1 MLKKCQNGNSH
12 FLDELKIFGAN
23 CSAVER
29 IEAQNVFQR
38 PDDLDAVPKMNQYL
52 KADFLFNS
60 LEKVSPGLAGYM
72 APLLNSLSANRFVP
86 LSLGVVVAPI
96 SMKVRSV
103 LPHQAEFGFSPNLS
117 WQ

>member
-12 FLDELKIFGAN
+12 FSDELKIFGAN

-29 IEAQNVFQR
+29 IEAQNVFQS
-38 PDDLDAVPKMNQYL
+38 PDDLDAVPKLNQYL
-52 KADFLFNS
+52 KADFFFNS
-60 LEKVSPGLAGYM
+60 LEKISPDLAGYI

-86 LSLGVVVAPI
+86 LSLGVMVAPI
-96 SMKVRSV
+96 SIKVHFV
-103 LPHQAEFGFSPNLS
+103 LTHQADFGFSPNLS